1 MALLEIKDLHV
12 EIEGK
17 EIIKGLELTINPLEV
32 HVIMGP
38 NGSGKSTLSYTIM
51 GHPRYKVTRGDILY
65 DGMSILNLDVD
76 ERARKGIFLGFQ
88 YPMEVAGVSV
98 ENFLRTAVEAKQQ
111 KEVPILAFHKAL
123 IKRVEAMSIPQSF
136 LDRYLNEGFSGGE
149 KKRNEILQMA
159 VLQPK
164 LAVLDEIDSGLDI
177 DALRLVS
184 EGINKLIK
192 EEQLTLLLITH
203 YQRILD
209 YIKPGFVHIMVDGR
223 IVKSGGFELAQQ
235 LDKMGYE
242 WVKEEA

>member
-1 MALLEIKDLHV
+1 MALLEIKNLHV
-12 EIEGK
+12 EIDGK
-17 EIIKGLELTINPLEV
+17 KIVKGLDLTINPFEV
-32 HVIMGP
+32 HALMGP

-51 GHPRYKVTRGDILY
+51 GHPKYKVTDGDILFN
-65 DGMSILNLDVD
+65 GESILGLGVD

-88 YPMEVAGVSV
+88 YPLEVSGVSV
-98 ENFLRTAVEAKQQ
+98 ENFLRTAVEAKEQ
-111 KEVPILAFHKAL
+111 KDVPILAIHKAL
-123 IKRVEAMSIPQSF
+123 NKRALSMSIPQSF

-159 VLQPK
+159 VLLPK

-184 EGINKLIK
+184 DGINKLIA
-192 EEQLTLLLITH
+192 EDHLSLLLITH

-209 YIKPGFVHIMVDGR
+209 YIKPQFVHIMVDGR
-223 IVKSGGFELAQQ
+223 IVKSGGYELAQQ

-242 WVKEEA
+242 WVKEA